1 MRASTTRTPRR
12 LVAGAALTG
21 AAALMVSGPAAAAG
35 PSYIYTQPGRQA
47 ALALCQ
53 SACGGIGTAYY
64 PPNNTSATM
73 FCWFDASSPTTGN
86 YSSRRYFQV
95 NINGKP
101 GLWQIHS
108 SYVYY
113 QTAVPHC

>member
-1 MRASTTRTPRR
+1 LLGVATAIATMIASFAF
-12 LVAGAALTG
+12 AGTASA
-21 AAALMVSGPAAAAG
+21 SG
-35 PSYIYTQPGRQA
+35 PSYIYTQSGRPA

-53 SACGGIGTAYY
+53 SACGGIGTPYY

-73 FCWFDASSPTTGN
+73 YCWFHAGQANTGN
-86 YSSRRYFQV
+86 YSSVRYFWV
-95 NINGKP
+95 YISGKY

-113 QTAVPHC
+113 QTSVPHC